1 MSHIVS
7 KNVEIIVNGNERY
20 LLETGDEIVV
30 ETLDNSQKTGLAK
43 KFGPVMDVEDYWR
56 KLDEIKKFLR
66 KAIGRAR
73 KEVKEGPKQSQ
84 IIKDIKEFLDE
95 DVGDFVMSL
104 ADQKTQELINQDK
117 IDRMSDVETKAEMQR
132 SIDDYKK
139 ESQVKIDGLS
149 ADEWKEQNRKRK
161 EREER
166 IMESIDYLSSL

>member
-20 LLETGDEIVV
+20 LLETGDEIIV

-84 IIKDIKEFLDE
+84 IIKGQISK
-95 DVGDFVMSL
+95 MKQTRSL
-104 ADQKTQELINQDK
+104 
-117 IDRMSDVETKAEMQR
+117 KAMHE
-132 SIDDYKK
+132 
-139 ESQVKIDGLS
+139 
-149 ADEWKEQNRKRK
+149 
-161 EREER
+161 
-166 IMESIDYLSSL
+166 